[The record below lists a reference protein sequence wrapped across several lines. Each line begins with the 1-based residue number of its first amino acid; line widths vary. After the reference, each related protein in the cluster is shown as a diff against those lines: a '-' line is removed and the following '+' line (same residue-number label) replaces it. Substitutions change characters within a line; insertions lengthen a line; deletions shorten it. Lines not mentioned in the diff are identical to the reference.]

1 MTDLFRRCRSIRWI
15 AGLILVC
22 FFGTDLFL
30 KRVAADEPEL
40 TSLIGENVGLC
51 LEIRDLG
58 SQIRD
63 VPSTEWFRRVR
74 DLSLVKRWQQG
85 PEFAKWQAGQAG
97 LAILLGQ
104 SLDQFVTE
112 LFGESVVIAISPSPT
127 GTPTAVLL
135 SRAAKDDT
143 WDRVLA
149 LWDQL
154 EAHDVQT
161 KSAFGRSY
169 QLRRKKTNGQ
179 TTGPDLYTVK
189 LGRTLAISE
198 REELILDVI
207 VRATS
212 ELKDDRAKP
221 LGQSAAYRRA
231 IAELPER
238 SVLRL
243 FVDPRRWDNDVA
255 KDATSAAWLMP
266 LWHRL
271 QWFSAGVE
279 VREDIVFHAI
289 AHHDTNELPTVWQ
302 KFVAASEAPSKLS
315 ARLPADSLLAG
326 ETRFTPEFFRSL
338 QTLDPSEKSQRDW
351 QTFGKVTRG
360 LLGRD
365 LLDEVLPHAR
375 PNIGGAIVAKIPVDE
390 QSTPVDGLLAW
401 PFDLSKEGSG
411 KNDQPALRESLD
423 GALLTLLNFAAVAH
437 NSRNPDSPA
446 TLMVRHRE
454 SMIVRWLDNLPPF
467 RPAYGLSTG
476 HLLVASD
483 PRLISGFDDR
493 SGAEN
498 GLGAEPL
505 FATTRSRHFPDHS
518 QWLFLNARATR
529 QFLEEQREPLSRQ
542 VAHWRNIA
550 PPSAAVHLS
559 RVQELL
565 TPFDAAFV
573 AAKVSAGEIRFT
585 AGLVTPDEPR

>member
-238 SVLRL
+238 SVVRL

-255 KDATSAAWLMP
+255 KDATSAAWLRP
-266 LWHRL
+266 LWQRL

-279 VREDIVFHAI
+279 VNEGLVFHAI
-289 AHHDTNELPTVWQ
+289 AHHDTSELPTVWQ
-302 KFVAASEAPSKLS
+302 KFVAASETPSDLS

-326 ETRFTPEFFRSL
+326 ETRLTPELFRSL

-360 LLGRD
+360 LLGRH

-375 PNIGGAIVAKIPVDE
+375 PNIGGAIVAKSPVDE

-401 PFDLSKEGSG
+401 PFDLSNDGSN
-411 KNDQPALRESLD
+411 KSDQPALRESLD

-454 SMIVRWLDNLPPF
+454 SLTVRWLDNLPPF

-476 HLLVASD
+476 HLLLASD
-483 PRLISGFDDR
+483 PRLISAFDER

-498 GLGAEPL
+498 GLGAESL
-505 FATTRSRHFPDHS
+505 FATIRSRHFSKHS
-518 QWLFLNARATR
+518 QWLFLNARTTR
-529 QFLEEQREPLSRQ
+529 KFLDEQREPLSRQ